1 MAAGQRE
8 LVTETNRCHRPRAR
22 RQALTGIPRQTSPPT
37 FETRSLS
44 DGAETMANE
53 QQRQPIEER
62 IGSMVGKIIVLAIC
76 AMLFWGYSTTFL
88 AQVGLL

>member
-1 MAAGQRE
+1 MSVDPKQTCLLSHFLPCAT
-8 LVTETNRCHRPRAR
+8 VT
-22 RQALTGIPRQTSPPT
+22 
-37 FETRSLS
+37 

-76 AMLFWGYSTTFL
+76 AMILWGYSTTFL
-88 AQVGLL
+88 AQVRLL